1 MKEIMEHKNIVH
13 ILIILILYAVIIL
26 LLNKI
31 GVFNKDKI
39 KLVDNYSIF
48 YTTSN
53 SANLYLN
60 YLANEDSK
68 SIISLLD
75 EEYIENN
82 NITKENVIDK
92 LKDFTIEFPTLRVV
106 SMYEEKIN
114 NNKKRYY
121 LKGNLIDS
129 DEDKYE
135 IVKDYFLIV
144 DIDSS
149 NNTYTITP
157 YNGKIFKEENN
168 E

>member
-60 YLANEDSK
+60 YLANDDSK